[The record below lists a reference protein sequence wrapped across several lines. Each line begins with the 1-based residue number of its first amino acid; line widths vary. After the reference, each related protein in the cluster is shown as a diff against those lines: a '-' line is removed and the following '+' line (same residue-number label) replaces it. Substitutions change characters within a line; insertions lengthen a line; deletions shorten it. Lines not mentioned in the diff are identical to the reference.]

1 MGQESREMEHGW
13 TLTPLGTGRWGRY
26 PISTLTL
33 SSSKLQDFY
42 FLHFGVSG
50 FALKKTT
57 FSPNQ
62 KESAGTRKNLEL
74 GVLGPEFYV
83 VPIELAV

>member
-1 MGQESREMEHGW
+1 MG
-13 TLTPLGTGRWGRY
+13 PLPHFY
-26 PISTLTL
+26 SDPIFLKATRLLFSTLW
-33 SSSKLQDFY
+33 
-42 FLHFGVSG
+42 GVWFCLEKNS
-50 FALKKTT
+50 

-74 GVLGPEFYV
+74 GVLGLEFYV